1 MTLASDPADRTPKS
15 RPGRSGVLTPV
26 VWMWLVSCAICIVGG
41 AVVGLYGSRL
51 FPPATPAATAT
62 GAVRPATPDAPPPVP
77 VTSVPLPPAPAAAA
91 AAETAALASRIDRLE
106 ADHRAVT
113 AAAAAALATA
123 SLSQASETGR
133 PFVTE
138 LNTVARIVPDS
149 GDLTALRPLAE
160 RGVPTREV
168 LVAEFPEMAR
178 QARFA
183 AKTPAEG
190 AGLLTRLNHA
200 LSALFTLRQT
210 NRLTGSDPDAILA
223 RAERK
228 VNDGDLDG
236 AIREIQ
242 SLPSNGPAAAKV
254 WVDRARSRADLQRQV
269 AAIRLKVLRNLAA
282 VDREAGL

>member
-1 MTLASDPADRTPKS
+1 MTLASDPADRSPTR

-26 VWMWLVSCAICIVGG
+26 VWMWLVSCAVCIIGG

-51 FPPATPAATAT
+51 FPSAPPAASTPGT
-62 GAVRPATPDAPPPVP
+62 VRPTPVEPLPSAP
-77 VTSVPLPPAPAAAA
+77 LAAPPAPSPPP
-91 AAETAALASRIDRLE
+91 AAETAALAARIDRLE

-133 PFVTE
+133 PFVAE
-138 LNTVARIVPDS
+138 LNTMARIVPDS

-178 QARFA
+178 QASFA

-242 SLPSNGPAAAKV
+242 TLPSNGPAAAKV
-254 WVDRARSRADLQRQV
+254 WVDRARSRADLQRQI

>member
-1 MTLASDPADRTPKS
+1 MTLASDPADPVPRS
-15 RPGRSGVLTPV
+15 RPGRSRVLTPV
-26 VWMWLVSCAICIVGG
+26 VWMWMVSCAVCIVGG
-41 AVVGLYGSRL
+41 AWVGLYGSRL
-51 FPPATPAATAT
+51 FPPTPQAAATA
-62 GAVRPATPDAPPPVP
+62 RPAHPMPAEPVP
-77 VTSVPLPPAPAAAA
+77 ITPVAAAPSPVLPA
-91 AAETAALASRIDRLE
+91 AAETAALAVRVDRLE
-106 ADHRAVT
+106 TEHRSVT

-133 PFVTE
+133 PFVVE
-138 LNTVARIVPDS
+138 LNTVARILPDS
-149 GDLTALRPLAE
+149 GDLTSLRPLAE

-178 QARFA
+178 QASFA
-183 AKTPAEG
+183 AKTPVEG

-242 SLPSNGPAAAKV
+242 SLPSNGSAAAKV
-254 WVDRARSRADLQRQV
+254 WLDRARSRAELQRQI

>member
-1 MTLASDPADRTPKS
+1 MTLASDPADPSPRS
-15 RPGRSGVLTPV
+15 RPGRSRVLTPM
-26 VWMWLVSCAICIVGG
+26 VWMWLVSCAVCIVGG
-41 AVVGLYGSRL
+41 GVVGLFGSRL
-51 FPPATPAATAT
+51 FPSAPPAAATTGAARPTPAE
-62 GAVRPATPDAPPPVP
+62 PLPPVP
-77 VTSVPLPPAPAAAA
+77 VATPPSSAPPAAAA
-91 AAETAALASRIDRLE
+91 AEAAALAARVDRLE
-106 ADHRAVT
+106 ADRRSVT

-133 PFVTE
+133 PFVSE
-138 LNTVARIVPDS
+138 LNTVSRILPDS

-178 QARFA
+178 QASFA

-190 AGLLTRLNHA
+190 ARLLSRLNHA
-200 LSALFTLRQT
+200 LSALFTLRQI
-210 NRLTGSDPDAILA
+210 NRLTGTDPDAILA
-223 RAERK
+223 RAEHK

-236 AIREIQ
+236 AVREIQ

-254 WVDRARSRADLQRQV
+254 WLDRARSRAELQRQI

>member
-1 MTLASDPADRTPKS
+1 MTLASDPADHPPSRRT
-15 RPGRSGVLTPV
+15 GRSGVLTPV
-26 VWMWLVSCAICIVGG
+26 VWMWLISCAVCIIGG

-51 FPPATPAATAT
+51 FPPTP
-62 GAVRPATPDAPPPVP
+62 
-77 VTSVPLPPAPAAAA
+77 PAAAATGSTRPTPTEPLPMTPVATAPSPALPA
-91 AAETAALASRIDRLE
+91 AAETAALSARIDRLE
-106 ADHRAVT
+106 TEHRSVT

-133 PFVTE
+133 PFVVE
-138 LNTVARIVPDS
+138 LNTVARILPDS

-178 QARFA
+178 QASFA

-236 AIREIQ
+236 AVREVQ

-254 WVDRARSRADLQRQV
+254 WLDRARSRAELQRQI

>member
-1 MTLASDPADRTPKS
+1 MTLASDPADRTPNR

-26 VWMWLVSCAICIVGG
+26 VWMWLVSCAVCIVGG
-41 AVVGLYGSRL
+41 AVVGLYGARL
-51 FPPATPAATAT
+51 FPVAPPAA
-62 GAVRPATPDAPPPVP
+62 AVQGVARPTPPDAVPTTPVAAA
-77 VTSVPLPPAPAAAA
+77 PAPAPPA

-133 PFVTE
+133 PFVAE

-178 QARFA
+178 QASFA

-254 WVDRARSRADLQRQV
+254 WVDRARSRADLQRQI

>member
-1 MTLASDPADRTPKS
+1 MTLASDPSDLTPRP
-15 RPGRSGVLTPV
+15 RPGRSRVLTPM
-26 VWMWLVSCAICIVGG
+26 VWMWLVSCAVCIVGG
-41 AVVGLYGSRL
+41 AVVGLYGSKL
-51 FPPATPAATAT
+51 FPPAAAPAETAGAGRSQTVETPAA
-62 GAVRPATPDAPPPVP
+62 APVAAAPVP
-77 VTSVPLPPAPAAAA
+77 VQPAA
-91 AAETAALASRIDRLE
+91 AAETAALAARVDRLE
-106 ADHRAVT
+106 ADRRSLT

-133 PFVTE
+133 PFVAE
-138 LNTVARIVPDS
+138 LNTVARILPDS

-160 RGVPTREV
+160 RGAPTRAV

-178 QARFA
+178 QASFA

-200 LSALFTLRQT
+200 LSALFTLRRI

-228 VNDGDLDG
+228 VNDGDLEG
-236 AIREIQ
+236 AIREIE

-254 WVDRARSRADLQRQV
+254 WLDRARSRAEVQRQI
-269 AAIRLKVLRNLAA
+269 AAIRLKALRNLAA
-282 VDREAGL
+282 VDREGGQ